1 MNYSNPSAGRG
12 NGNLQQRPLVVWFTG
27 LSGAGKT
34 TLARGLQ
41 QRFRQNG
48 YPSVILDGDELR
60 DGINSG
66 LGFSKEDRME
76 NIRRAAEIAKIINN
90 NEIFCIVSTI
100 SPYPELREKARMII
114 GVESF
119 VEVFVNTPF
128 SLCEERDV
136 KGFYKK
142 ARQNQVADFTGVQ
155 DAYIPPENPD
165 LEIRTDI
172 LSIESAV
179 SKIFTYLELRKVNLH
194 RSASVLPASL

>member
-1 MNYSNPSAGRG
+1 MNYSDLSFTLR
-12 NGNLQQRPLVVWFTG
+12 NGNVLRRLPVVWFTG

-60 DGINSG
+60 EGINSG
-66 LGFSKEDRME
+66 LGFSKEARME
-76 NIRRAAEIAKIINN
+76 NIRRAAEIAKILINN
-90 NEIFCIVSTI
+90 EVFCIVSTI
-100 SPYPELREKARMII
+100 SPYPEMREKAREII
-114 GVESF
+114 GAESF
-119 VEVFVNTPF
+119 VEVFVNTPI
-128 SLCEERDV
+128 SVCEERDV

-155 DAYIPPENPD
+155 DAYLPPENPD

-172 LSIESAV
+172 LSVDSAV
-179 SKIFTYLELRKVNLH
+179 STIYTHLELHKV
-194 RSASVLPASL
+194 SVIPSY